1 MKAFPVTN
9 PYLWIFLVSIAPTL
23 LWSLLNKDVSSFG
36 LIDSLSLSFFIATT
50 AAVLLRFSRITSA
63 LFLCISGLFFTL
75 FTYISFEYF
84 TFYGGYISTETIL
97 LFKDL
102 MTASGQFV
110 TPSAALLLLPVGALT
125 YLLVKVI
132 SHAQISHTA
141 TYKSASVFATCLLAT
156 AFSHAKYDSITLR
169 PDQPKKLELE
179 SQNPVLF
186 FARSS
191 EIWRAINKGDA
202 EQIEHHNFLTLANGL
217 KKGIDLE
224 LPEKY
229 AVTNYQ
235 DLLVEY
241 PNYHSANQLKA
252 PLTNIPE
259 TDAQRHNQQ
268 KNVIMIVLES
278 VRAYETGLFDPEYS
292 ITPNL
297 DAIAKQGISLPNFYA
312 SNRQTVKA
320 EQALLCSATDY
331 MGEAPYAVKHGV
343 FNGNCLPKILSENG
357 YDTYW
362 FHGYTKDFFN
372 RKQYHK
378 SIGFENI
385 YAKEEFESDGYDS
398 SNDIGWGVPDTILF
412 DTVFDKLEQM
422 DQSNKPFFTEILT
435 LTNHQPFDWNY
446 GELNIQSNRHDEGQE
461 KYKNYQRGIHY
472 TDKALG
478 QFWKKFKQS
487 KFAKNTIVII
497 TADHG
502 VPYYPSEEMA
512 AVDKREIL
520 FRIPFVMIDPD
531 APQPATITTQL
542 SQLDVAPTV
551 LSMLDIRSTNAFI
564 GRPFYGN
571 SATQSDRPIL
581 LLSSN
586 GISVRYG
593 QLSCNPVGEMCLE
606 GDDSCR
612 QVGTMQCLTP
622 DDNLLQYGQQ
632 AIKYHEYLKLAL
644 ETGFT
649 I

>member
-1 MKAFPVTN
+1 MKAFPIKN
-9 PYLWIFLVSIAPTL
+9 PYVWILIISIAPAL
-23 LWSLLNKDVSSFG
+23 LWSLLNKSANSFG
-36 LIDSLSLSFFIATT
+36 LIDSFSISFFTATVSV
-50 AAVLLRFSRITSA
+50 VLLRFSKLLSVI
-63 LFLCISGLFFTL
+63 FLCVASLFFTA
-75 FTYISFEYF
+75 FTFVSFEYF
-84 TFYGGYISTETIL
+84 TFYGGYISTETML

-102 MTASGQFV
+102 VTASGQFV
-110 TPSAALLLLPVGALT
+110 TPLSSLLIIPILGAV
-125 YLLVKVI
+125 YFVHKII
-132 SHAQISHTA
+132 SNSDVANTS
-141 TYKSASVFATCLLAT
+141 TYKSATLFATCLFLT
-156 AFSHAKYDSITLR
+156 AFSHAKYDSINLR

-179 SQNPVLF
+179 SQNPILF

-191 EIWRAINKGDA
+191 EIWRVINKGDA

-217 KKGIDLE
+217 KKGIDLD

-229 AVTNYQ
+229 SVANYQ
-235 DLLVEY
+235 DLIVEY
-241 PNYHSANQLKA
+241 PKYHAADQKKT

-259 TDAQRHNQQ
+259 VEAEEHLQQ

-278 VRAYETGLFDPEYS
+278 VRAYETGLFDAEYS
-292 ITPNL
+292 LTPNL

-343 FNGNCLPKILSENG
+343 FNGNCLPEILSDHG
-357 YDTYW
+357 YNTYW
-362 FHGYTKDFFN
+362 YHGYTKDFFN

-385 YAKEEFESDGYDS
+385 YAKEEFEADGYD
-398 SNDIGWGVPDTILF
+398 NRKDIGWGVPDTVLF
-412 DTVFDKLEQM
+412 ETVFDKLDEM
-422 DQSNKPFFTEILT
+422 SKDGKPFFTEILT

-446 GELNIQSNRHDEGQE
+446 GELEIQPNRHDQAQD
-461 KYKNYQRGIHY
+461 KYKNYQRGISY

-478 QFWKKFKQS
+478 QFWNKFKQS
-487 KFAKNTIVII
+487 KYAENTVVII

-520 FRIPFVMIDPD
+520 FRIPFVLIDPD

-551 LSMLDIRSTNAFI
+551 LSMLDITSKNAFI
-564 GRPFYGN
+564 GRPFYGE
-571 SATQSDRPIL
+571 SATQKDRPIL

-593 QLSCNPVGEMCLE
+593 DLICNPVGEMCME
-606 GDDSCR
+606 GDESCR
-612 QVGTMQCLTP
+612 QVGTLQCQTP
-622 DDNLLQYGQQ
+622 DDSLLQYGMQ